1 MVSEDGA
8 VSATAGAAEAENVE
22 AESVGTGTDAAGRGV
37 GDAAGGS
44 GPSFEKVT
52 APPSPPTPPVPPV
65 PVGPPPPSGLPGTP
79 PPPPAAPPAAP
90 TAAPGTP
97 SVPPPVPGQPPLPGG
112 VPLAP
117 VAAAAAAAAVAQE
130 RKRRQVLLGVG
141 GVLLVGALVALG
153 VGVFGG
159 DGGGGVPR
167 LPGSVEG
174 VKLRASSER
183 NDFPKWEETSSSM
196 VAMGASEPQAAAYGS
211 VPGDDAGT
219 SFGGDRNEARWTV
232 MLAKSSPAFERKMVS
247 LIETGSSDDR
257 PPRLVKSSLP
267 GSLYCD
273 SYQDDASPEDRA
285 TDTLTCLWA
294 DDQYL
299 IVVEGVGVEE
309 QLVPEVVER
318 IHRGNEH

>member
-8 VSATAGAAEAENVE
+8 VSATAGAAETENVE
-22 AESVGTGTDAAGRGV
+22 AESAGTGTGMAGREV
-37 GDAAGGS
+37 DDAVGGS

-52 APPSPPTPPVPPV
+52 APTAPPA

-90 TAAPGTP
+90 GMP
-97 SVPPPVPGQPPLPGG
+97 SVPPLVPGQPPLPGG

-141 GVLLVGALVALG
+141 GVLLVGAVVALG
-153 VGVFGG
+153 VGVFGS

-174 VKLRASSER
+174 VGLRASSER

-232 MLAKSSPAFERKMVS
+232 VLAKSSPAFERKMVS

-273 SYQDDASPEDRA
+273 SYKEDASPEDRA

-309 QLVPEVVER
+309 QLVPGVVER